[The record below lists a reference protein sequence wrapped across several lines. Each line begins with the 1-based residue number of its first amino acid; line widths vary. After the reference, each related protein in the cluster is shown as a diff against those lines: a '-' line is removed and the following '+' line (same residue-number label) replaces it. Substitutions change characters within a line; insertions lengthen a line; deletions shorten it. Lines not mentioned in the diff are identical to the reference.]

1 MKVSS
6 YSGADE
12 GACHYSLVVTKRR
25 IVVMVA
31 ALALVLA
38 VIGLPLVFLTES
50 DAELGVKQR
59 LGLAKGCV
67 PRTAESQGWRAEPEL
82 PDRRDEPRA
91 VAAGG
96 KAYLAGG
103 TADILGA
110 EPSDIPGVSRIEVES
125 IAALTEFDPATRRY
139 TELRPM
145 PQALNHVGIAEYR
158 GDVYVVGGHGRLVQG
173 LDAKD
178 VFWRYSPA
186 TDRWSDMPA
195 LPSRRGAAG
204 TGVIG
209 GRLYV
214 VGGMLQG
221 RPVATLEIFDFATG
235 RWTRGPD
242 MPTPREHVT
251 AAVLDGELYVLG
263 GRGRADD
270 ALPTAERYDP
280 RRRRW
285 ERLPPLPV
293 GAGGLEA
300 VTLGERVVAFGGG
313 SDERGKVTGAVQAFD
328 AERGEWAQLPPMR
341 TPRHGLGV
349 AAIGDRAYAFG
360 GSPCA
365 RFNASATVE
374 SFSPAS

>member
-1 MKVSS
+1 
-6 YSGADE
+6 
-12 GACHYSLVVTKRR
+12 
-25 IVVMVA
+25 
-31 ALALVLA
+31 
-38 VIGLPLVFLTES
+38 
-50 DAELGVKQR
+50 
-59 LGLAKGCV
+59 
-67 PRTAESQGWRAEPEL
+67 
-82 PDRRDEPRA
+82 
-91 VAAGG
+91 
-96 KAYLAGG
+96 
-103 TADILGA
+103 
-110 EPSDIPGVSRIEVES
+110 
-125 IAALTEFDPATRRY
+125 
-139 TELRPM
+139 
-145 PQALNHVGIAEYR
+145 
-158 GDVYVVGGHGRLVQG
+158 
-173 LDAKD
+173 
-178 VFWRYSPA
+178 
-186 TDRWSDMPA
+186 
-195 LPSRRGAAG
+195 
-204 TGVIG
+204 
-209 GRLYV
+209 
-214 VGGMLQG
+214 
-221 RPVATLEIFDFATG
+221 
-235 RWTRGPD
+235 

-285 ERLPPLPV
+285 ELLPPLPV